1 MNRVELPHDKARFG
15 PLRAAIDGRPEL
27 VRLVALIRAFADAED
42 RALPAA
48 AGLVLDRLTGLGLFN
63 LSEAGDAQSVGAAQ
77 AFSLVWPGGPWVM
90 DGLAAEPEGD
100 QRRGPGGALAAMRRH
115 WAESPEREAEC
126 PKSGWDTDQC
136 AGLAILRADAEALF
150 PEVFEP
156 ESAQLEAGP
165 AEVEEAPA
173 SAAAGAFRELL
184 MTIPADKVRPALT
197 EAAAGLFGPLD
208 LPLVPLADL
217 ADALGRAAN
226 KPPATLL
233 EGLIAV
239 MTEGGELV
247 PYLAIADGIGQPVPA
262 DRVWVKGANGVPART
277 ALHNW
282 QFGRDMM
289 PTQGKPPKAEQVGV
303 PGLLACL
310 RVHAKRERRE
320 LLTVLRG
327 SLPAWCNVNDARLAV
342 PLPALLA
349 MLPMPAAETVAQPA
363 DAERTRE
370 KQQLKPGQ
378 KAELPP
384 AKELQAEIDA
394 LKAQKHKS
402 PTAEVAGRYGVAVDT
417 IQRRVSGLK
426 PKAAKKEEGA
436 KAPDPSAWV
445 GRSKVHRL

>member
-27 VRLVALIRAFADAED
+27 VRLVALIRAFAETED
-42 RALPAA
+42 RALPEAA
-48 AGLVLDRLTGLGLFN
+48 RLVLDRLAGLELFK
-63 LSEAGDAQSVGAAQ
+63 LQAASDALRVDERQ
-77 AFSLVWPGGPWVM
+77 AFNVVWPSGGLLGAPM
-90 DGLAAEPEGD
+90 DKSELETGTA
-100 QRRGPGGALAAMRRH
+100 GALSAMRRH
-115 WAESPEREAEC
+115 WVKDSRNSPDC

-156 ESAQLEAGP
+156 ESAQLEAGA